1 MKKFD
6 DIGQLNLAYIQLYM
20 SLSDFHDYT
29 SAKFF
34 NSLLKKMNKRY
45 KKDEKILWKYE
56 KKAWKGAKLEHNSV
70 YSANYK
76 KIKKNFKPGLF
87 KRLFIFFKRLFS
99 KKQK

>member
-6 DIGQLNLAYIQLYM
+6 DIGQLNSEYIRLYM
-20 SLSDFHDYT
+20 SLSEFHDDT

-34 NSLLKKMNKRY
+34 SKLLKVMDKRY
-45 KKDEKILWKYE
+45 KKDLKILLRYE